1 MRHAG
6 LSILISH
13 WVKILLSLI
22 SQIFKFMR
30 VYRKMWMAPILLG
43 LVALGTLLILA
54 ESSVIAPFIY
64 AIF

>member
-6 LSILISH
+6 LSVLISH
-13 WVKILLSLI
+13 WVEILLSLI

-30 VYRKMWMAPILLG
+30 VNRKMWMAPIILG
-43 LVALGTLLILA
+43 LGALGSLLILA
-54 ESSVIAPFIY
+54 ESSAIAPFIY

>member
-22 SQIFKFMR
+22 SQIFKFMW
-30 VYRKMWMAPILLG
+30 VNRKMWMAPIILG

-54 ESSVIAPFIY
+54 ESSIIAPFIY